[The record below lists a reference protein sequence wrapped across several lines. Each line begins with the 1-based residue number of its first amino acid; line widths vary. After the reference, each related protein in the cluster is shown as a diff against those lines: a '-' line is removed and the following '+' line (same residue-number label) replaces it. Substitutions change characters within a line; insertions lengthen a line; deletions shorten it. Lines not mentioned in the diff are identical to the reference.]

1 MLCIP
6 EQFRVFETSEPK
18 NMEALGNAWAF
29 SVWRGTYQRHICLDS
44 VKAARTI
51 STILI
56 YIYICRWKLLNY
68 KDQVPVN
75 SQHEP
80 EKQLAMFIHV

>member
-56 YIYICRWKLLNY
+56 YIYM
-68 KDQVPVN
+68 QV
-75 SQHEP
+75 EAA
-80 EKQLAMFIHV
+80 QLQGPSSCELPT